1 MTTASLEI
9 ERTVKI
15 TRYQCLVSAKA
26 VQMDSRP
33 IFTGAGG
40 CVRG

>member
-15 TRYQCLVSAKA
+15 PRYQCLVSAKA
-26 VQMDSRP
+26 VQMDSLGSGSMMMFP
-33 IFTGAGG
+33 FF
-40 CVRG
+40 